1 MLKTSSTESGDRQQT
16 TGMVVRFAGDSG
28 DGIQLTGLQFT
39 RTASSQGAGFMTFPE
54 FPAEIRA
61 PAGTTFGVS
70 AYQIQ
75 VGEGDVLTHGDEAD
89 VLVAFNAA
97 ALVTNIGAVRP
108 GGTVI
113 VDESG
118 FDARSLKK
126 AGLDANPLEDGS
138 LTGHD
143 VKVLDISKRTLEA
156 VAPLGIGRKQALRSK
171 NFWVMGLV
179 SWLFDLDRSVVKGWI
194 GTRFK
199 DTPEVAAANTAALD
213 AGHAYGE
220 TMELAFA
227 GAFPRL
233 EQRRTDKAQEM
244 ISGTAAM
251 ARGIATVSKMSG
263 RDVIYCSYPIT
274 PASALLHELA
284 RVGSGVRT
292 FQAED
297 EIAAACAAIG
307 ASYGGAIGI
316 TASSGP
322 GLALKTEALGLAVA
336 AELPLVVLDVQR
348 AGPSTGMPTKPE
360 QSDLSMAV
368 FGRHGEAPCPVLAP
382 ATPAGCYD
390 AMIEAARFA
399 VEAMT
404 PVIVLCDAYLANAV
418 SRWDPP
424 DDRESEAFVSPGP
437 KSQDDFH
444 PYARHTGTLARN
456 WVPPGTPGLAHRI
469 GGLEKSA
476 NDGHISYD
484 PGNHAEMTRLRAEK
498 ILRISERQPPAGIE
512 TGSESGE
519 LLVIGWGSTYG
530 AIRQAVTELSSQ
542 GYAVGH
548 LHLRQLWPLPR
559 GIDAVLQRFER
570 VACAE
575 LNSGQLNLLLRA
587 TYLRA
592 IEPITQVTGQ
602 PFRVD
607 DLKTHL
613 VSRLKE
619 AAA

>member
-1 MLKTSSTESGDRQQT
+1 MLKAAPEEITPPEAASV
-16 TGMVVRFAGDSG
+16 VVRFAGDSG

-39 RTASSQGAGFMTFPE
+39 RTASGQGAEFMTFPE

-75 VGEGDVLTHGDEAD
+75 FGERDIHTHGDEAD

-97 ALVTNIGAVRP
+97 ALITNIDAVRM

-126 AGLDANPLEDGS
+126 AGLDSNPLGDGA
-138 LTGHD
+138 LKDHD
-143 VKVLDISKRTLEA
+143 VKELDISKRTLEA
-156 VAPLGIGRKQALRSK
+156 VAHLEIGRKQALRSK

-179 SWLFDLDRSVVKGWI
+179 CWLFDQDRSTIKSWI
-194 GTRFK
+194 ETKFK
-199 DTPEVAAANTAALD
+199 DVPDAAAANAAALD

-220 TMELAFA
+220 TMELALA
-227 GAFPRL
+227 AEIPKPEPR
-233 EQRRTDKAQEM
+233 ETGTPQEM

-251 ARGIATVSKMSG
+251 ARGIAAVARTSG
-263 RDVIYCSYPIT
+263 KDVIYCSYPIT

-284 RVGSGVRT
+284 RADSGIQT

-307 ASYGGAIGI
+307 ASYGGAIGV

-360 QSDLSMAV
+360 QSDLSMAL

-382 ATPAGCYD
+382 ATPAECYG
-390 AMIEAARFA
+390 AMIDAASLA

-404 PVIVLCDAYLANAV
+404 PVLVLCDAYLANAV
-418 SRWDPP
+418 SRWTLP
-424 DDRESEAFVSPGP
+424 DDGTLELFPAPGP
-437 KSQDDFH
+437 ENQTEFQ
-444 PYARHTGTLARN
+444 PYARDAETLSRN
-456 WVPPGTPGLAHRI
+456 WVTPGTPGLAHRI

-476 NDGHISYD
+476 TDGHISYD

-498 ILRISERQPPAGIE
+498 IQRISERQPPADIAC
-512 TGSESGE
+512 GSQSGE

-530 AIRQAVTELSSQ
+530 AIRQAVTELNAE
-542 GYAVGH
+542 GRTVGH
-548 LHLRQLWPLPR
+548 LHLQQLWPLPQ

-575 LNSGQLNLLLRA
+575 LNSGQLSLLLRA
-587 TYLRA
+587 TYLRE

-602 PFRVD
+602 PFRVR
-607 DLKTHL
+607 DLKL
-613 VSRLKE
+613 QFVSRLKE
-619 AAA
+619 TAA